1 MDESS
6 VGICFQ
12 NMGNMRRVS
21 SGVPGTI
28 EKKNTFSQ
36 VCFKNSTCNL
46 NKRNDAELCEGLYDS
61 VSII

>member
-28 EKKNTFSQ
+28 EKKKTHFHKFALKIAR
-36 VCFKNSTCNL
+36 V
-46 NKRNDAELCEGLYDS
+46 
-61 VSII
+61 I

>member
-1 MDESS
+1 
-6 VGICFQ
+6 
-12 NMGNMRRVS
+12 MRRVS